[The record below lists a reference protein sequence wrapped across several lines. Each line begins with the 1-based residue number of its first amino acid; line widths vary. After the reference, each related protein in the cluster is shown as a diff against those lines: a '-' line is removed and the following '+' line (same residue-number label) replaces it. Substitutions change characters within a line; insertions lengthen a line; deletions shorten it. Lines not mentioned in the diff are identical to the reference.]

1 MGRLRAAAA
10 LRAAAD
16 TVGTAVRADTADT
29 AAPAAGGD
37 ALMQKNLLRPLAL
50 ILAVCILCSLCTAC
64 GEKKAA
70 SAEDALSLAERQS
83 LSLTGVGNAREL
95 GGYPVADGRTV
106 KRGVLLRSAKL
117 RDATDEDIRKLTEEY
132 HLGVVLDLRAAGELE
147 NAPDAQIEG
156 VTYRNI
162 DILGEAAAIPEG
174 LLAELE
180 ELEAQG
186 IEPDQITQIR
196 LFLKYGLFNDRFL
209 VL

>member
-1 MGRLRAAAA
+1 MTR
-10 LRAAAD
+10 
-16 TVGTAVRADTADT
+16 
-29 AAPAAGGD
+29 
-37 ALMQKNLLRPLAL
+37 K
-50 ILAVCILCSLCTAC
+50 LAVILMLCILCSVFSIGHSETAVP
-64 GEKKAA
+64 A
-70 SAEDALSLAERQS
+70 QS
-83 LSLTGVGNAREL
+83 ILLTGVGNAREL

-117 RDATDEDIRKLTEEY
+117 RAATDEDIRKLTEEY
-132 HLGVVLDLRAAGELE
+132 HLGVVLDLRGAGELE